1 MTASGFALFDTAIG
15 RCGVAWGEGGVAGI
29 QLPEAD
35 ERETRARMLQRFPVA
50 GEVPPPPEVQRVIDR
65 IVALLRGEV
74 SDLSTIALD
83 MDQIPAFHRRV
94 YEAARAIPPGTTLS
108 YGDVAARAG
117 APGAARAVGQALGRN
132 PFPIVVP
139 CHRVLAAGG
148 KIGGFS
154 AQGGV
159 ATKRRM
165 LAIEGAQ
172 LNGTTPLFDGDGALG
187 FDPVLAIAQLRAAD
201 AALAR
206 AIDEIGP
213 FRMQLKPAPSVFA
226 ALAEAIVYQ
235 QLNGKAAAA
244 IFARLSAHFPRGR
257 PTAGRLLRISEEK
270 LRGAGLSRSK
280 LLSLRDLAQKAE
292 DGTIPTLAEIQG
304 MADETII
311 ERLSEVHG
319 IGRWTAEML
328 LIFCLGR
335 PDVLPV
341 DDYGVRKG
349 FAIVFDKNGL
359 PSPKELAA
367 YGARWQPYRTVAS
380 WYLWRVVERAAARE
394 VMPLGSVEEER

>member
-1 MTASGFALFDTAIG
+1 
-15 RCGVAWGEGGVAGI
+15 
-29 QLPEAD
+29 
-35 ERETRARMLQRFPVA
+35 
-50 GEVPPPPEVQRVIDR
+50 
-65 IVALLRGEV
+65 
-74 SDLSTIALD
+74 
-83 MDQIPAFHRRV
+83 MDQVPAFHRRV
-94 YEAARAIPPGTTLS
+94 YEVARAIPPGMTLS
-108 YGDVAARAG
+108 YGEIAARAG

-154 AQGGV
+154 AQGGI

-172 LNGTTPLFDGDGALG
+172 LNGAATPLLDGDVALG
-187 FDPVLAIAQLRAAD
+187 FDPTLAVAHLRAAD
-201 AALAR
+201 AVLAR
-206 AIDEIGP
+206 VTDEVGP
-213 FRMQLKPAPSVFA
+213 FRMRLRPAPSIFA
-226 ALAEAIVYQ
+226 ALAESIAYQ

-244 IFARLSAHFPRGR
+244 IFARVSALFPRGR

-311 ERLSEVHG
+311 ERLCEVRG

-328 LIFCLGR
+328 LMFRLGR

-349 FAIVFDKNGL
+349 FAIAYDKQDL
-359 PSPKELAA
+359 PKPKELAI
-367 YGARWQPYRTVAS
+367 YGDRWKPYRTAAS
-380 WYLWRVVERAAARE
+380 WYLWRVAERTAARK
-394 VMPLGSVEEER
+394 VMPLGPAEEEP